1 MQKTLFD
8 LPPTTQKATRS
19 GTFIDNMKLPIHRWF
34 RYSAGF
40 SADWVENLL
49 KEFNANN
56 KSMVLDPYAG
66 SGTTLIAADS
76 SRIPS
81 IGIEAHPF
89 VVRIATAKTLWS
101 TSVENFEKKSQSI
114 IKRAI
119 KTQHAS
125 NNYPKLISEC
135 FSPDALLSLGKLK
148 DSWLEYSD
156 ESPESLLSWLA
167 VTSILRKTSSA
178 GTAQWQYILPN
189 KTKKVVTEPIEAF
202 QAQIEMM
209 KYDMIY
215 FQESYGS
222 SLAKVIQGDARN
234 CQEVL
239 SNSIDF
245 VITSPPY
252 ANNYDYADSTR
263 FEMSFWGEVQS
274 WGDLHEAVRKKLI
287 VSSSQHAS
295 IEKLSLEAVLAN
307 NVLNPIQPEISEVC
321 VRLAQERLLHGGKKH
336 YHTMIAA
343 YFRDSANVWL
353 ELRRVCKPG
362 AKLCFV
368 IGDSAPYGIYVPV
381 DKWLGE
387 LALAAGFK
395 NFTFEKLRDRN
406 IKWKNR
412 KHRIPLHEGFLWV
425 DG

>member
-8 LPPTTQKATRS
+8 LPPSSQKATRS
-19 GTFIDNMKLPIHRWF
+19 GTFIDNMKLPVHRWF

-40 SADWVENLL
+40 SAEWVKSLL
-49 KEFNANN
+49 KEFNA
-56 KSMVLDPYAG
+56 KPTSIVLDPYAG
-66 SGTTLIAADS
+66 SGTTLVAADS

-81 IGIEAHPF
+81 VGIEAHPF
-89 VVRIATAKTLWS
+89 VFRIARAKTLWS
-101 TSVENFEKKSQSI
+101 TSVESFEKKSQAI
-114 IKRAI
+114 IKRAM
-119 KTQHAS
+119 KTKHAS
-125 NNYPKLISEC
+125 NQYPKLISEC
-135 FSPDALLSLGKLK
+135 FSPDALFSLGKLK
-148 DSWLEYSD
+148 ESWLEYSD

-167 VTSILRKTSSA
+167 VTSILRKASSA

-202 QAQIEMM
+202 QTQIELM
-209 KYDMIY
+209 KSDMVY
-215 FQESYGS
+215 FQESYDS
-222 SLAKVIQGDARN
+222 SLAKVIQGDARD
-234 CQEVL
+234 CQSVP
-239 SNSIDF
+239 SNNIDF

-274 WGDLHEAVRKKLI
+274 WGDLHEAVRKNLI

-295 IEKLSLEAVLAN
+295 IEKLSLESVLAN
-307 NVLNPIQPEISEVC
+307 NVLNPIQPEITKVC
-321 VRLAQERLLHGGKKH
+321 ERLAEERLLHGGKKH

-395 NFTFEKLRDRN
+395 QFTFEKLRDRN

-412 KHRIPLHEGFLWV
+412 KHRVPLHEGFLWI